1 MCQITG
7 NLPLVVHSVDDF
19 EKSPTHGDAHPFS
32 DTPFMLNKK
41 TCNSINYICI
51 YLNIQGSTQAA
62 INNEIATLVAKAAGK
77 FFSFILSIKL
87 KEWF

>member
-1 MCQITG
+1 MLRIYGYKKNVSEIG
-7 NLPLVVHSVDDF
+7 NVASIPLMFNHLKRNPS
-19 EKSPTHGDAHPFS
+19 
-32 DTPFMLNKK
+32 MQN
-41 TCNSINYICI
+41 N

>member
-1 MCQITG
+1 M
-7 NLPLVVHSVDDF
+7 HSVDDF

-41 TCNSINYICI
+41 NCSSINYICI

-62 INNEIATLVAKAAGK
+62 INKEIATLVANAAGK

-87 KEWF
+87 KE